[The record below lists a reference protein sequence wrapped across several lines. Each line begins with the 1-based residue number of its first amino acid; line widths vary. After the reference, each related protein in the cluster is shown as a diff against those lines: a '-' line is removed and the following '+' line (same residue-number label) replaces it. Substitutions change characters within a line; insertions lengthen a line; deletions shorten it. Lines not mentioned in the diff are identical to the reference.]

1 MYKKNTNKKKDLN
14 KNQKLKGIFNVA
26 RSQQIPYGASFLKN
40 SNTSGFKYDSFFI
53 SLNFVLFI
61 FFLFSISIVPH
72 VKHRQKIP
80 KIFLR
85 INSLSFS

>member
-1 MYKKNTNKKKDLN
+1 M
-14 KNQKLKGIFNVA
+14 
-26 RSQQIPYGASFLKN
+26 RSRQIPYGASFLKN

-53 SLNFVLFI
+53 SLKFCFVFFF